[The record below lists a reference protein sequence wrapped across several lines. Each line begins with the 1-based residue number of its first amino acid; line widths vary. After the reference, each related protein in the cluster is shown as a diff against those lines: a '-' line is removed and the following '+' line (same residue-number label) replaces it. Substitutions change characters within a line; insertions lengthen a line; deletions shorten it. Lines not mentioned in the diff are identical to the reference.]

1 MAFSPVVVQEAN
13 LEQIH
18 LVLKASGAPGEL
30 QSLGAQLMDDVIADC
45 RYFCHLSPG
54 CFSPCFVVGILVCFG
69 EEWFPAAFFSLLC
82 CACIHAGHWVSWV
95 PVVGAEMEAL
105 GWVTRMICPP
115 WGQICPSWLSMM
127 SAHLLGPSSPCSPPR
142 PSWWGGDASSFSAW
156 KPLCRAPGGRAHLA
170 KVCTHSPPC
179 LFAFGHPKGDVFRHT
194 HGWTW

>member
-1 MAFSPVVVQEAN
+1 MAFSPVVMQEAN

-54 CFSPCFVVGILVCFG
+54 CFSLCFVVGILVCFG

-82 CACIHAGHWVSWV
+82 CACIHAGRWVSWV

-127 SAHLLGPSSPCSPPR
+127 SAHLLGPSSPCSPPQ

-156 KPLCRAPGGRAHLA
+156 NPLCRARGGRAHLA

>member
-1 MAFSPVVVQEAN
+1 MALSPVVMQEAN

-82 CACIHAGHWVSWV
+82 CACIHAGRWVSWV

-105 GWVTRMICPP
+105 GW
-115 WGQICPSWLSMM
+115 G
-127 SAHLLGPSSPCSPPR
+127 
-142 PSWWGGDASSFSAW
+142 
-156 KPLCRAPGGRAHLA
+156 
-170 KVCTHSPPC
+170 
-179 LFAFGHPKGDVFRHT
+179 
-194 HGWTW
+194 

>member
-54 CFSPCFVVGILVCFG
+54 RFSLCFVVGILVCFG

-82 CACIHAGHWVSWV
+82 CACIHAGRWVSWV

-105 GWVTRMICPP
+105 GW
-115 WGQICPSWLSMM
+115 G
-127 SAHLLGPSSPCSPPR
+127 
-142 PSWWGGDASSFSAW
+142 
-156 KPLCRAPGGRAHLA
+156 
-170 KVCTHSPPC
+170 
-179 LFAFGHPKGDVFRHT
+179 
-194 HGWTW
+194 